1 MLKLLRE
8 RSVMKMA
15 SHDQEQQ
22 MKACCQSVGWNK
34 KYLYAKNVRRK
45 LMLHNFFIFI
55 ANRGYSDLHFVSKG
69 EKPKHNFFFHKTKEK
84 RVEVGPCQS

>member
-22 MKACCQSVGWNK
+22 MKVGWKK
-34 KYLYAKNVRRK
+34 KYLYGKNVRRK

-55 ANRGYSDLHFVSKG
+55 GNRGYCDSYILSQR
-69 EKPKHNFFFHKTKEK
+69 EKKPSIIFFFHKTKEK